1 MEVQHRS
8 VDQKHPPGLDFGKT
22 NLLSAGKNVLLVFRE
37 FANEVVDHSGAHAD
51 HDGDEDEHDDDV
63 LRLGKVNRD
72 ASSLPRTASLLVPTK
87 LAVPH
92 TVAQQTL
99 IWGGS
104 K

>member
-1 MEVQHRS
+1 MEAQHRS
-8 VDQKHPPGLDFGKT
+8 IDQKHPSGLEFAQT
-22 NLLSAGKNVLLVFRE
+22 NLLSAGKNVLFVFRE

-51 HDGDEDEHDDDV
+51 HDGDEDEDDDNV
-63 LRLGKVNRD
+63 LRLGKVNWD

-99 IWGGS
+99 I
-104 K
+104 

>member
-1 MEVQHRS
+1 MEALHKS
-8 VDQKHPPGLDFGKT
+8 IDQKYRLGLEFAKP

-37 FANEVVDHSGAHAD
+37 FANEVVDHSGAHSD
-51 HDGDEDEHDDDV
+51 HDGDEDEDDDNV

-72 ASSLPRTASLLVPTK
+72 ASTLPGTASLLVPTK

-99 IWGGS
+99 I
-104 K
+104 